1 MNSYDL
7 SRSFVDWAFENPS
20 KICPIHYAVYFFAIE
35 HCNRLGWKKEFGF
48 PTYMAMEAI
57 GVKKHSTFASA
68 LKDLEDWG
76 FVTFI
81 QRSKNQY
88 TANIISLNAL
98 PKNGKALDKARSRQ
112 GDEQGKS
119 TGRSR
124 VTINKQENPVTIE
137 QGNSASATP
146 HPLVAWL
153 AKECPDV
160 QKLKEPLTN
169 EEAEKLVTRFPN
181 NTFIKKVFTDMD
193 NWRPLLQKRKSAYK
207 TFLTWASKD
216 WQEFKETNP
225 THAGK
230 RIIQ

>member
-1 MNSYDL
+1 MRKAFNFYRSYWEAAEDL
-7 SRSFVDWAFENPS
+7 SPTD
-20 KICPIHYAVYFFAIE
+20 
-35 HCNRLGWKKEFGF
+35 RLK
-48 PTYMAMEAI
+48 YYEAI
-57 GVKKHSTFASA
+57 MKRQFTGEEVELTGLAKIVYKGQKHSIDAQVLGYEAKKGTLLPPCQGGSQGGTEGGGQAPSVQEKEKEKEKGEEEGASA
-68 LKDLEDWG
+68 
-76 FVTFI
+76 
-81 QRSKNQY
+81 S
-88 TANIISLNAL
+88 
-98 PKNGKALDKARSRQ
+98 
-112 GDEQGKS
+112 
-119 TGRSR
+119 
-124 VTINKQENPVTIE
+124 
-137 QGNSASATP
+137 P

>member
-1 MNSYDL
+1 MRKAFNFYRSYWEAAEDL
-7 SRSFVDWAFENPS
+7 SPTE
-20 KICPIHYAVYFFAIE
+20 
-35 HCNRLGWKKEFGF
+35 RLK
-48 PTYMAMEAI
+48 YYEAI
-57 GVKKHSTFASA
+57 MKRQFTGEEVELTGLAKIVYKGQKHSIDAQVLGYEAKKGTLLTPCQGGSQGGTEGGSQAPSVQEKEKEKEKEKGQEKGEGEEEGASA
-68 LKDLEDWG
+68 
-76 FVTFI
+76 
-81 QRSKNQY
+81 
-88 TANIISLNAL
+88 
-98 PKNGKALDKARSRQ
+98 P
-112 GDEQGKS
+112 
-119 TGRSR
+119 
-124 VTINKQENPVTIE
+124 
-137 QGNSASATP
+137 P

-169 EEAEKLVTRFPN
+169 EEAEKLVARFPN